1 MAAPR
6 NHEDPSIEVSVV
18 MPCLNE
24 ADTVATC
31 VEKAVRCLRD
41 NGIVGEVLVADNG
54 STDGSQDLARSAGAR
69 VVPVTARGY
78 GAALMGG
85 IAAAQ
90 GRFVIMGDADD
101 SYDFL
106 DLEKFV
112 ARLRGGADLVQGCR
126 LPAGGG
132 TVKPGA
138 MPFLHRWWG
147 NPMFT
152 LMARWMFR
160 APIHDIYCGLRG
172 FRRDW
177 QQDLRQRCTGME
189 FATEM
194 LIKGS
199 LSGARIEEV
208 PITLHPDGRKA
219 HAPHLKTFRDGWRTL
234 RFFFLCSPKWLFL
247 IPGGLAVIAG
257 TVLGTL
263 AWAGITLGRAH
274 LDAHTLLG
282 ASVMVVCGWQAI
294 LFGVFANTFAVQ
306 IGLFPEN
313 STYRRFYR
321 FARLER
327 GILLSGMASIV
338 GIALWAGAFSTW
350 KSTGFGPLDYART
363 LRLVIPGATLITLAA
378 QTFFGSFIVSLLGL
392 KRS

>member
-1 MAAPR
+1 
-6 NHEDPSIEVSVV
+6 
-18 MPCLNE
+18 
-24 ADTVATC
+24 
-31 VEKAVRCLRD
+31 VEKAVRCLRE
-41 NGIVGEVLVADNG
+41 NGIHGEVVLADNG
-54 STDGSQDLARSAGAR
+54 STDGSRELAAAAGAR
-69 VVPVTARGY
+69 VVPVADRGY
-78 GAALMGG
+78 GAALLGG
-85 IAAAQ
+85 IAAAK

-106 DLEKFV
+106 DLAKFV
-112 ARLRGGADLVQGCR
+112 DRLRQGADLVQGCR

-132 TVKPGA
+132 TVMPGA

-152 LMARWMFR
+152 AMARWMFH

-177 QQDLRQRCTGME
+177 QLGLRQRCTGME

-199 LSGARIEEV
+199 LSGSRIEEV

-234 RFFFLCSPKWLFL
+234 RFFFVCSPRWLFL
-247 IPGGLAVIAG
+247 ILGGLSVLAG
-257 TVLGTL
+257 LVVGSL
-263 AWAGITLGRAH
+263 AWAGASFGPAR
-274 LDAHTLLG
+274 LDAHTLLA
-282 ASVMVVCGWQAI
+282 ASVMVVCGWQAV

-313 STYRRFYR
+313 ATYHNFFRFV
-321 FARLER
+321 RLER
-327 GILLSGMASIV
+327 GIVASALTALLGV
-338 GIALWAGAFSTW
+338 GLWITAFARW
-350 KSTGFGPLDYART
+350 REIGFGPLDYART
-363 LRLVIPGATLITLAA
+363 LRFVIPGACLISLGL
-378 QTFFGSFIVSLLGL
+378 QTFFGSFLVSLLGL